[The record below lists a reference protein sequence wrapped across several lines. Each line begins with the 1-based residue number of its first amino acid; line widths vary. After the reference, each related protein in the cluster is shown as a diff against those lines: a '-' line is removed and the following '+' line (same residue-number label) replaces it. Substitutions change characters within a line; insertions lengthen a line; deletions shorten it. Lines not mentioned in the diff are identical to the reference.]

1 MHLAGPFPT
10 IRAIHGLYVRAT
22 LGCACLV
29 NKGTRRYARLYR
41 SAIMSN
47 QIHIDRTSI
56 HTRAI
61 AASTARYWLWAPV
74 LVTTMLLAVLL
85 FASTLSVI

>member
-1 MHLAGPFPT
+1 MFYRRVGANEFAPTVPTGPSGNAQSGCFIPE
-10 IRAIHGLYVRAT
+10 IT
-22 LGCACLV
+22 L
-29 NKGTRRYARLYR
+29 
-41 SAIMSN
+41 SN
-47 QIHIDRTSI
+47 QIHIDRISI

-85 FASTLSVI
+85 FASTPSVI